1 MNLCTFYDYKSAR
14 DKTRFKPINYMTKG
28 VKLTAAALLMATGA
42 WAQAPADSLSLDNS
56 DFTFTESQLD
66 DDNDASQAV
75 STIVGAKSDPYN
87 SEVGYLF
94 SPMRFRVRGYDNM
107 YNNYYINGLQL
118 NDLELGRFGYSMI
131 GGMNDATRNQEGVNA
146 YDFNRFGVAGI
157 GGATSVNARASQ
169 FAAGNKLTL
178 LVVTAT
184 MWLAVCLHMLLA
196 CCPLDGLLLV

>member
-184 MWLAVCLHMLLA
+184 MWLAVCLHMLLVY
-196 CCPLDGLLLV
+196 CPLDGLLLV